1 MGIRGLN
8 SYIETLDV
16 WEKIELKDTKVVID
30 GSCLMFNLYYNSGL
44 DFRNGGEYYE
54 FAQVVT
60 SFFQALSSN
69 NVEAYVVL
77 DGAIDPS
84 GRKVDTIESRMQDTI
99 DNAGNPY
106 GRVRPKLS
114 ALVLCQAMRD
124 IGVKFVRI
132 DCEADQEI
140 ASLAKKF
147 QCPVL
152 SDDSDFFI
160 FDLPGGFIP
169 LTSLHWHS
177 FPLSTKLYSRQK
189 MADYLQLRPDL
200 MPLFASVLGN
210 DFVSSSA
217 VEPFYNV
224 ISGNHTGKA
233 ARFRNVADF
242 LRGLECIEEGV
253 DSVLSVINQECQNHL
268 RDALHTS
275 LNSYISVGKST
286 ASYFF
291 ISDGGAND
299 GWSEIGGTEFPSW
312 VVNGFRKCAYPSDY
326 ISAAISGIRF
336 LACQVENLAKR
347 SSCSCTLD
355 LRRALYAMTQP
366 GKPNGEKHD
375 KVTRIKEWDRRGK
388 ILTNYFID
396 PKYVLE
402 GYGKLPTL
410 IQIKE
415 LPLEEREML
424 FFLLLESNTSTI
436 KLLPKDEWLFVAAT
450 RYWIKHANPQV
461 SSISHIEAVI
471 LNHLVLPKSR
481 KKKISCVDSL
491 HSFAQWQNVMLETI
505 YTNQVL
511 NFPLAEPAVSGLYGS
526 GVAALGITEQL
537 QKGQEA
543 SSIVHPSDHDLYQ
556 RLMDAVM
563 EGIHKVESLS
573 SASKKE
579 SSKEKPKNKK
589 PPTCLAGN
597 KFALLFNETGSDDD
611 DVE

>member
-1 MGIRGLN
+1 MGIRGLS

-30 GSCLMFNLYYNSGL
+30 GSCLVFNLYYNSGL

-84 GRKVDTIESRMQDTI
+84 GRKVDTIESRMQDSI
-99 DNAGNPY
+99 DNAGKPD
-106 GRVRPKLS
+106 GRVRPKMS
-114 ALVLCQAMRD
+114 ALVLSQAMRD

-132 DCEADQEI
+132 DCEADEEI

-160 FDLPGGFIP
+160 FDLPGGFIR
-169 LTSLHWHS
+169 LTSLHWRS

-200 MPLFASVLGN
+200 MPLFASVLEN

-217 VEPFYNV
+217 VEPFYTA
-224 ISGNHTGKA
+224 IPRNHKGGGS
-233 ARFRNVADF
+233 RFRNVADF
-242 LRGLECIEEGV
+242 LRGLESIEKGV
-253 DSVLSVINQECQNHL
+253 DSVLKCIKNQECQNHL

-275 LNSYISVGKST
+275 LNSYTSVGKSK
-286 ASYFF
+286 ASNFF

-326 ISAAISGIRF
+326 ISAAISGMRF
-336 LACQVENLAKR
+336 LACQVENLAKS

-366 GKPNGEKHD
+366 GKPNEEKHD
-375 KVTRIKEWDRRGK
+375 KVTRIKEWDRKKKR
-388 ILTNYFID
+388 LTNYFRD

-436 KLLPKDEWLFVAAT
+436 KL
-450 RYWIKHANPQV
+450 
-461 SSISHIEAVI
+461 
-471 LNHLVLPKSR
+471 
-481 KKKISCVDSL
+481 
-491 HSFAQWQNVMLETI
+491 
-505 YTNQVL
+505 
-511 NFPLAEPAVSGLYGS
+511 
-526 GVAALGITEQL
+526 
-537 QKGQEA
+537 QKGK
-543 SSIVHPSDHDLYQ
+543 
-556 RLMDAVM
+556 R
-563 EGIHKVESLS
+563 
-573 SASKKE
+573 
-579 SSKEKPKNKK
+579 
-589 PPTCLAGN
+589 
-597 KFALLFNETGSDDD
+597 
-611 DVE
+611 